1 MSETLPQAFLD
12 RLEKII
18 RNKQL
23 PLVLESFSKRKPT
36 TFRVNTLRADEETVI
51 NFLTE
56 QGYELEKA
64 PLPNSYI
71 LRNKSQ
77 RELTETD
84 DYLMGNIYIQG
95 LSSMIPPIVVAPT
108 ARDLVLDA
116 CSSPGSKTT
125 QMAALMEN
133 HGQIIANDMS
143 RVRLYKL
150 VANIKTLGVTN
161 TQTIHM
167 RAQELWKKF
176 PSTFDRTLVD
186 VPCSLEG
193 RFLAGSPKTYANW
206 GIKKIKI
213 LSDHQKHILRS
224 AVSATKPGG
233 TIVYSTC
240 TLAPEENEEVVNW
253 ILEKEPSLTLEKI
266 ELPGVETSPGL
277 KSWDGT
283 TYSPEVEKCIRIIPN
298 ELFEGFFLAK
308 FIRGV

>member
-12 RLEKII
+12 RLANIVPAE
-18 RNKQL
+18 QL
-23 PLVLESFSKRKPT
+23 DSVLESFTKRKPT
-36 TFRVNTLRADEETVI
+36 TFRVNTLRAEEESVI
-51 NFLTE
+51 GFLTE
-56 QGYELEKA
+56 QGYKLEKA
-64 PLPNSYI
+64 ALPNSYI

-95 LSSMIPPIVVAPT
+95 LSSMIPPIVLSPT
-108 ARDLVLDA
+108 SRDLVLDA

-176 PSTFDRTLVD
+176 PMTFDRALVD

-193 RFLAGSPKTYANW
+193 RFLVGSPKSYRNW
-206 GIKKIKI
+206 GVKKIKI

-224 AVSATKPGG
+224 VVSSTKPGG

-253 ILEKEPSLTLEKI
+253 ILEKEPTLILEQI
-266 ELPGVETSPGL
+266 ELPGVETTHGML
-277 KSWDGT
+277 SWEGN
-283 TYSPEVEKCIRIIPN
+283 TYSPEVKKCLRIIPN
-298 ELFEGFFLAK
+298 ELFEGFFVAK
-308 FIRGV
+308 FTKGA